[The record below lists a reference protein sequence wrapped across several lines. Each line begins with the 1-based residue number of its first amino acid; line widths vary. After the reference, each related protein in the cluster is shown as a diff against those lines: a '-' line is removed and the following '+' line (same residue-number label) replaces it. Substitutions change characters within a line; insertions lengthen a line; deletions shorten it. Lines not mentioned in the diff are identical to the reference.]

1 MVYYIILQKLD
12 SGISSLF
19 RLRNNVDQMIS
30 GCYNKKPLTHV
41 RKPAAIKMFKCVI
54 PMYGLP
60 REITALREAEVE
72 LNEGASMAEVIAALK
87 EKVPALEGTVIRK
100 GEDRLA
106 EQYKFNL
113 NGRFYFDG
121 QDFKLHE
128 GDRIAL
134 LVPMTGG

>member
-1 MVYYIILQKLD
+1 
-12 SGISSLF
+12 
-19 RLRNNVDQMIS
+19 
-30 GCYNKKPLTHV
+30 
-41 RKPAAIKMFKCVI
+41 MFKCII

-60 REITALREAEVE
+60 REITELREVEVE
-72 LNEGASMAEVIAALK
+72 LKDGASMAEVIAALRK
-87 EKVPALEGTVIRK
+87 KVPSLEGPVIRT
-100 GEDRLA
+100 GEDRLV

-121 QDFKLHE
+121 MDFQLHK